1 MLQSRLEIELYQI
14 VADCIQPALKHVFFV
29 FLCFPLLINATL
41 MLERPLAVRL
51 CGCGGRGPGALLPTR
66 AGEEST
72 ASGTPT
78 QETPAQQLLPSLHI

>member
-41 MLERPLAVRL
+41 MLERPLAVAVRRKRPRSPATYQ
-51 CGCGGRGPGALLPTR
+51 GWRGEHGLRHTYPGD
-66 AGEEST
+66 
-72 ASGTPT
+72 
-78 QETPAQQLLPSLHI
+78 